1 MSSNVHHYELR
12 RPFLTI
18 ANRGGGQIV
27 LQVRQATESGYIEC
41 LPNGVFDMAYPT
53 SKLRRAR
60 VKEDGRVASALM
72 AGETSQCVFI
82 EYDL

>member
-18 ANRGGGQIV
+18 ANRGGQIV

-41 LPNGVFDMAYPT
+41 LPNGVFDMAYPA